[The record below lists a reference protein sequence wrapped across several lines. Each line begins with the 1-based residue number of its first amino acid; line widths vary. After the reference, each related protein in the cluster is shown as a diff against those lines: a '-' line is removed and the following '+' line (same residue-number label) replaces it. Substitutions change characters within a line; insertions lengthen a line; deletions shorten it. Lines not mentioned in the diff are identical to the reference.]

1 MVGASMSHSPGMG
14 HVFFIYSI
22 WTVYGMHAALS
33 SYSEAQMEKPLR
45 PNVDR
50 DSIIFNRYNDDMT
63 NKSSANTLCHAT
75 LCYATLC
82 RLEVN
87 HETLSS

>member
-1 MVGASMSHSPGMG
+1 MSHSPGSG

-22 WTVYGMHAALS
+22 WTVYGMNAALS
-33 SYSEAQMEKPLR
+33 SYSEAQVEKPLR
-45 PNVDR
+45 PNMDH
-50 DSIIFNRYNDDMT
+50 DSIIVDRYNDDMI
-63 NKSSANTLCHAT
+63 NKSSANTLC
-75 LCYATLC
+75 YSMLC